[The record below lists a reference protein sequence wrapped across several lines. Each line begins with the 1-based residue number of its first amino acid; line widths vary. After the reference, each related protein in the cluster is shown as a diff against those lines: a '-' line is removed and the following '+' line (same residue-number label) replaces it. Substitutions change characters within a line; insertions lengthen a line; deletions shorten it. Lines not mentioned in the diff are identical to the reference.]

1 MTLRVFFQIILTGI
15 PEGSVLGPII
25 FSMFINDLLL
35 FIKDVE
41 LADFANDFANFTVR
55 NSIEELIKVLEK
67 ESKSAIG
74 WSKMNMIVNTDMFQ
88 VMIMSCDK
96 KRQTWFKYNSIISS
110 VDQHVSTTCKNASR
124 QLNAIS
130 QIRSYIGKKKNKSLL
145 IFLYTLTSGIAC

>member
-1 MTLRVFFQIILTGI
+1 
-15 PEGSVLGPII
+15 
-25 FSMFINDLLL
+25 MFINDLLL

-67 ESKSAIG
+67 ESKSAID

-96 KRQTWFKYNSIISS
+96 KRQNELNIT
-110 VDQHVSTTCKNASR
+110 
-124 QLNAIS
+124 QL
-130 QIRSYIGKKKNKSLL
+130 
-145 IFLYTLTSGIAC
+145 FHP

>member
-88 VMIMSCDK
+88 VMIMSYDK
-96 KRQTWFKYNSIISS
+96 KRQT
-110 VDQHVSTTCKNASR
+110 
-124 QLNAIS
+124 
-130 QIRSYIGKKKNKSLL
+130 
-145 IFLYTLTSGIAC
+145 

>member
-1 MTLRVFFQIILTGI
+1 MLLLWIFARLFFDCTADDLLVAKLHAYDLSEDAVKFVYSYLKRRKQGVKVNDTESFFQIILTGI

-96 KRQTWFKYNSIISS
+96 KRQT
-110 VDQHVSTTCKNASR
+110 
-124 QLNAIS
+124 
-130 QIRSYIGKKKNKSLL
+130 
-145 IFLYTLTSGIAC
+145 

>member
-1 MTLRVFFQIILTGI
+1 
-15 PEGSVLGPII
+15 
-25 FSMFINDLLL
+25 MFINDLLL

-67 ESKSAIG
+67 ESKSAID

-96 KRQTWFKYNSIISS
+96 KR
-110 VDQHVSTTCKNASR
+110 
-124 QLNAIS
+124 
-130 QIRSYIGKKKNKSLL
+130 
-145 IFLYTLTSGIAC
+145 

>member
-1 MTLRVFFQIILTGI
+1 
-15 PEGSVLGPII
+15 
-25 FSMFINDLLL
+25 MFIDDLLL

-67 ESKSAIG
+67 ESKSAID

-96 KRQTWFKYNSIISS
+96 KRQNELNIT
-110 VDQHVSTTCKNASR
+110 
-124 QLNAIS
+124 QL
-130 QIRSYIGKKKNKSLL
+130 
-145 IFLYTLTSGIAC
+145 FHP

>member
-1 MTLRVFFQIILTGI
+1 
-15 PEGSVLGPII
+15 
-25 FSMFINDLLL
+25 MFINDLLL

-67 ESKSAIG
+67 ESKSAID

-96 KRQTWFKYNSIISS
+96 KRQNDLNIT
-110 VDQHVSTTCKNASR
+110 
-124 QLNAIS
+124 QL
-130 QIRSYIGKKKNKSLL
+130 
-145 IFLYTLTSGIAC
+145 FHP